1 MGSSWSRA
9 AFATRGPPLLAS
21 YLIASGLNPKQV
33 QTYVGHTD
41 IRTTFNVYGHVL
53 EGDVDEAR
61 GALDALL
68 EGRPQR
74 GAALSRGVS
83 SDALWTTAT
92 PDEIGG
98 RGVPPRG
105 FEVPAE
111 AR

>member
-9 AFATRGPPLLAS
+9 AFATRGPPLLCS
-21 YLIASGLNPKQV
+21 YLIASGLNQKQV
-33 QTYVGHTD
+33 ETYVGHTD

-105 FEVPAE
+105 FEP
-111 AR
+111 RFPP